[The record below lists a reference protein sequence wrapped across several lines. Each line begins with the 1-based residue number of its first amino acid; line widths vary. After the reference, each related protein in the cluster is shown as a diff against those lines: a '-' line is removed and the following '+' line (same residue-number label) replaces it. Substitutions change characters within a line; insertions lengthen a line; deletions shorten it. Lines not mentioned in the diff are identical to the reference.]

1 MYAILQSEHRLLSH
15 DYAIRLVSYIW
26 SQYRVCIDNIYPLVF
41 LVAHC
46 VHNLGFCASVMSM
59 WRMYHYIDI
68 HTYITTSVHSFLL
81 MLIHPMLKLHETV
94 SRNVIRDL
102 CTVEPHNNSVTPQ
115 GNHLSHLV
123 RDIIPYMILFTDNH
137 MTCTQH
143 KSSNYPYIIQDTT
156 TGYPFS

>member
-1 MYAILQSEHRLLSH
+1 M
-15 DYAIRLVSYIW
+15 
-26 SQYRVCIDNIYPLVF
+26 CMDNICPLVF

-46 VHNLGFCASVMSM
+46 VHNSGFCASVMSM

-68 HTYITTSVHSFLL
+68 HTYITTLVHGFLL
-81 MLIHPMLKLHETV
+81 MLIHPMPKLHETV

-102 CTVEPHNNSVTPQ
+102 CTVEPHNNSVTLQ

-156 TGYPFS
+156 TAVTHFHRCLHPCWKGGHISKWF